1 MSDNLF
7 QGFIYFLAGLLW
19 GSFLGIIADRVPKGE
34 SIAHPPSRCSNC
46 QTRLSYRDLIPLWSW
61 LSHRGRC
68 RYCGHPIDPF
78 LLVSELGTGLFFGLL
93 PLVFS
98 GFRQQLVVA
107 VFFSFA
113 FPLSLID
120 LRYRRLPHA
129 LTWSAAVCGI
139 FSSWF
144 GPEKLLW
151 SFWGFLSG
159 FLLLGMIA
167 YFYPKGMG
175 MGDAFWIGAI
185 GTFVGARGVIET
197 LFLSS
202 LLALIATIPFYI
214 LARQGEKNL
223 SWHKLSLPFGPFLSV
238 SALLI
243 MSSPVD
249 WVNKLL
255 SETPLNLPFLS

>member
-7 QGFIYFLAGLLW
+7 QECIYCLAGLFW
-19 GSFLGIIADRVPKGE
+19 GSFLGTIADRVPKGE

-46 QTRLSYRDLIPLWSW
+46 QTRLSYPDLIPVWSW
-61 LSHRGRC
+61 LRHRGRC

-78 LLVSELGTGLFFGLL
+78 LLVTEVGTGLYFGLL

-98 GFRQQLVVA
+98 GFRQQLVA
-107 VFFSFA
+107 AIFFSFA

-129 LTWSAAVCGI
+129 LTWPAAIFGM

-144 GPEKLLW
+144 GPEKLFW

-202 LLALIATIPFYI
+202 LLALISTIPLYI
-214 LARQGEKNL
+214 LTRPREKNL

-243 MSSPVD
+243 ISTPVD
-249 WVNKLL
+249 WLNKLL
-255 SETPLNLPFLS
+255 AAPPLNLSFLP

>member
-7 QGFIYFLAGLLW
+7 QGCIYFLAGLFW
-19 GSFLGIIADRVPKGE
+19 GSFLGLVADRVPKGE
-34 SIAHPPSRCSNC
+34 SIAHPRSRCSSC

-61 LSHRGRC
+61 LTHRGRC

-78 LLVSELGTGLFFGLL
+78 LLVSELGTGLFFGIL

-98 GFRQQLVVA
+98 GLRHQLVVA

-129 LTWSAAVCGI
+129 LTWSAAGCGI
-139 FSSWF
+139 LSSLF

-151 SFWGFLSG
+151 SFSGFLSG
-159 FLLLGMIA
+159 FLLLGIIA

-185 GTFVGARGVIET
+185 GTFVGATGVMET

-202 LLALIATIPFYI
+202 FLALIATIPLYI
-214 LARQGEKNL
+214 FTRTGEKNL
-223 SWHKLSLPFGPFLSV
+223 SWHKLSLPFGPFLSI

-243 MSSPVD
+243 ISSPVD
-249 WVNKLL
+249 WLNKLL
-255 SETPLNLPFLS
+255 SAPPLNLPFLA